1 VLLNKE
7 LDRNLSHSPLKL
19 YYKCLCLTGK
29 IQVKIITTAYGKE
42 DEFHDLSKEESQA
55 LLNMLVDLVVSNGM
69 VMQVK
74 VISINS

>member
-1 VLLNKE
+1 
-7 LDRNLSHSPLKL
+7 
-19 YYKCLCLTGK
+19 
-29 IQVKIITTAYGKE
+29 VKIITTAYGKE